1 MAIRQLTSAEERVA
15 RLAAGGRSDDDIDS
29 DLGLPETVVAAHLS
43 QAFRKLGARSRDELS
58 ALLDKPLTKGAK

>member
-15 RLAAGGRSDDDIDS
+15 RLAASGWSDDEIAG
-29 DLGLPETVVAAHLS
+29 DLDLPATVVAAHLS

-58 ALLDKPLTKGAK
+58 AFLDKPRTKEAK

>member
-15 RLAAGGRSDDDIDS
+15 RLAASGWSDDEIAAEL
-29 DLGLPETVVAAHLS
+29 DLPATVVAAHLS

-58 ALLDKPLTKGAK
+58 AFLDKPPTKEAK

>member
-15 RLAAGGRSDDDIDS
+15 RLAAGGRSDNEIAS
-29 DLGLPETVVAAHLS
+29 DLGLPATVVAAHLS

>member
-15 RLAAGGRSDDDIDS
+15 RLAASGRTDDEIGIEL
-29 DLGLPETVVAAHLS
+29 DLSATVVAAHLS

-58 ALLDKPLTKGAK
+58 AFLDKPPTKEAK

>member
-15 RLAAGGRSDDDIDS
+15 RLAASGWSDDEIAAEL
-29 DLGLPETVVAAHLS
+29 DLPATVVAAHLS

-58 ALLDKPLTKGAK
+58 AFLDKPRTKEAK